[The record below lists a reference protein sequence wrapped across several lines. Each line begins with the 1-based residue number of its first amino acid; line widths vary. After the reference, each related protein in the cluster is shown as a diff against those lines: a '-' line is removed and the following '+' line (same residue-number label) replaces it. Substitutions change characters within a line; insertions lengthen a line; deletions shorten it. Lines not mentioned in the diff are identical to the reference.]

1 MRKYVFEP
9 LHLNFQSRSNL
20 CSGFSFFFSSNIPI
34 LLRSPRE
41 FTFTRHI
48 INHEISL
55 REKIRISRRNI
66 NPSKSR
72 TILKNRSPLFF
83 LSHSNKNSR
92 EKKGEHTRLTETVE
106 FGYRAFRRRSLL
118 NKFLPSLPRIPAR
131 ARCFDNEK
139 PRLFGANHA
148 LNTSFLPSPSF
159 CPRNCIPVASF
170 IARIFPF
177 RLPPPLFRP
186 RDPL

>member
-1 MRKYVFEP
+1 MYSSLFVSKFSIALQSLFRIFFFLFFEYSD
-9 LHLNFQSRSNL
+9 FITISSRIHIHTTYHKPRDLIKGENSNL
-20 CSGFSFFFSSNIPI
+20 EKEYQS
-34 LLRSPRE
+34 L
-41 FTFTRHI
+41 
-48 INHEISL
+48 EISNDF
-55 REKIRISRRNI
+55 KKPFAS
-66 NPSKSR
+66 
-72 TILKNRSPLFF
+72 FF

-170 IARIFPF
+170 IARIFPS
-177 RLPPPLFRP
+177 RLPPPPPLFRP

>member
-34 LLRSPRE
+34 LSRRE

-55 REKIRISRRNI
+55 REKIRLSRRNI

-118 NKFLPSLPRIPAR
+118 NKFLPP
-131 ARCFDNEK
+131 
-139 PRLFGANHA
+139 
-148 LNTSFLPSPSF
+148 PSNPS
-159 CPRNCIPVASF
+159 AGEM
-170 IARIFPF
+170 F
-177 RLPPPLFRP
+177 R
-186 RDPL
+186 